1 MREGT
6 IMGIMGAFIYFQT
19 SESTVP
25 KNSNCSYLA
34 PVSTDISALIA
45 GVIVQQKG
53 IAYNDNWL
61 QFIGSAVAFIH
72 VQQFLKHKA
81 K

>member
-1 MREGT
+1 MYNAT
-6 IMGIMGAFIYFQT
+6 IMGIMGAFIYFQVG
-19 SESTVP
+19 EAAIP
-25 KNSNCSYLA
+25 KDSNCSYLA
-34 PVSTDISALIA
+34 PVSTDISALI
-45 GVIVQQKG
+45 GGIIVQQKG
-53 IAYNDNWL
+53 VEYKDKYL